1 MIRIN
6 PKAKKLFKIDLKAN
20 NLVENNLDIS
30 SFKSSL
36 EQQIIEKNQ
45 QLRTMINN
53 NADPDAINEIK
64 NDLNLLNK
72 QMKNSSLAT
81 SIKTK
86 NIKFSARTIRLGWFY
101 KINNLWLKI
110 LLVCLLGIISSII
123 IWLFVQYTG
132 LYSAGISGII
142 QGIAKIVKIS
152 MEENN
157 SSEEIVN
164 LTYNILFW
172 CLYFL
177 INIPLI
183 IFAYFKIGKEFSIL
197 TVVYITFSQLVG
209 FGLGFINNGNGIFI
223 FTNMTNVIF
232 DNSIVIEGVQL
243 LPWNS
248 PNSLVIGLFIYGL
261 VYAIICGTSYSIIY
275 ILGASTGGTDI
286 FGFYYSKVKNKSI
299 GTLLTYFNAASLF
312 VGVLLGSFVCW
323 IMKASPEQ
331 KTVNNVLE
339 AIFSPN
345 LIASLLATA
354 LSGLIYNYFFPRSK
368 IIKVQLYSKNSEEV
382 ALSLI
387 EKQWTYKVVISNT
400 NSDSL
405 SGSSSSKT
413 LETVCSYIDLPI
425 LMSNIREIDATGL
438 ITIYSIFG
446 VDGELP
452 TTIYERQGK

>member
-110 LLVCLLGIISSII
+110 LLVCILGIISSII

-354 LSGLIYNYFFPRSK
+354 FSGLIYNYFFPRSK